1 MHDLIAA
8 MERAAGE
15 IDDWPDRAV
24 QILHHNDADGLSSG
38 AILTRTFERR
48 GFDIRRVC
56 LEKPYPVVLER
67 IFEQRDRLIVLTDFA
82 GRIAPLISDLNRGSN
97 LVLILDHH
105 KAEPAT
111 DERVHLLDPE
121 LYGLRGDRDI
131 TASTTC
137 YLFACTLDPAN
148 EDLASVATIG
158 AVGDRFFVDGRLAGP
173 NREAALE
180 TQRQGLLEI
189 EAEEAGESYTMLTP
203 RGPVSCEALARGLD
217 TLGGAGYHRGGP
229 DLGIAVCLEGGSA
242 ESDRVMQ
249 ELRTVQD
256 AAFAEEIRGI
266 RKVGWKRTPHIQWL
280 HVHDRFMPMGVKM
293 IGAFLDAIRN
303 TGDVDPKR
311 YLAGFQVIP
320 NQIPGIGAFDFG
332 QVKIS
337 MRVSDGM
344 EQRIRSGA
352 LMGLDVLLPEAT
364 ARVGGFSD
372 ACHSL
377 TAATTVPV
385 GREEDLIEEMER
397 ILGDDSEQPRDPKRA
412 DNVNND
418 NSTGK
423 L

>member
-8 MERAAGE
+8 MERAVVGVDE
-15 IDDWPDRAV
+15 WPDRRV

-38 AILTRTFERR
+38 AILTRAFERR
-48 GFDIRRVC
+48 GFEVRRVC

-82 GRIAPLISDLNRGSN
+82 GRIAPLVSDLNNGRN

-105 KAEPAT
+105 KAELAT
-111 DERVHLLDPE
+111 DDRVHLLDPE
-121 LYGLRGDRDI
+121 IYGLRGDRDI

-137 YLFACTLDPAN
+137 YLFARTLDPAN

-189 EAEEAGESYTMLTP
+189 EAEADGEIYTLLTP

-229 DLGIAVCLEGGSA
+229 DLGISVCLEGGSTA
-242 ESDRVMQ
+242 TDRVLQ
-249 ELRTVQD
+249 ELRSVQEK
-256 AAFAEEIRGI
+256 AFSEEIRRI
-266 RKVGWKRTPHIQWL
+266 RETGWIRTPHIQWL
-280 HVHDRFMPMGVKM
+280 HVEDRFMPMGVKM

-303 TGDVDPKR
+303 TSDVDPKR
-311 YLAGFQVIP
+311 YLAGFQIIP
-320 NQIPGIGAFDFG
+320 NQIPGVGSFDFG
-332 QVKIS
+332 QVKVS

-344 EQRIRSGA
+344 EKGIRSGD

-364 ARVGGFSD
+364 SRVGGFSD

-397 ILGDDSEQPRDPKRA
+397 ILEDDSEQPRDPKRA
-412 DNVNND
+412 DKPRND
-418 NSTGK
+418 KSAG
-423 L
+423 